1 MFRAKPFSFETVSGN
16 PFPNSEYYEYGDYK
30 LHYRVDP
37 AKTVTPVAKAFLIH
51 GFACNTRFYD
61 EMVERLTAAG
71 ISCLRVDLPDFGFS
85 TREKKGIHF
94 VPQTDMLRQ
103 MMKDFDEDG
112 RGWLLFG
119 HSMGGSVAMQLA
131 LAEVGAEEKEIDA
144 LVLYAPLI
152 MANIPEAMR
161 NFMLKAPVGP
171 LLDFILPFL
180 TPYDFIWKAVGLLM
194 TFDWKYTKQM
204 EAGVYRDALQVKDM
218 GRGMAY
224 MTAVCTRPDITTL
237 GGLTVP
243 TQLILGGRDMFVM
256 PNIAFKMWKQMPGHA
271 DKHLFFSGGHCF
283 LQNQA
288 DRTWKATKAFLSKNG
303 LL

>member
-1 MFRAKPFSFETVSGN
+1 MKKAVPFPFETVSGN
-16 PFPNSEYYEYGDYK
+16 PFPNSEYYTYGDYK

-37 AKTVTPVAKAFLIH
+37 AKTVTPMAKAFLIH

-85 TREKKGIHF
+85 TREKKGIRY

-112 RGWLLFG
+112 KGWILFG

-131 LAEVGAEEKEIDA
+131 LAEVGAAEKEIDA
-144 LVLYAPLI
+144 LVLYAPLM
-152 MANIPEAMR
+152 MANIPGSVR
-161 NFMLKAPVGP
+161 DFMLKAPVGP

-224 MTAVCTRPDITTL
+224 MTAVCSRPDISTL

-243 TQLILGGRDMFVM
+243 VQLILGGRDLFVM
-256 PNIAFKMWKQMPGHA
+256 PNVAFKMWKQMPGNA
-271 DKHLFFSGGHCF
+271 DKHLFLSGGHCF

-288 DRTWKATKAFLSKNG
+288 DRTWNVTKTFLSKNG